1 MLKNA
6 VTFIGLMLSASLWA
20 AQPTLFEN
28 EEVIDVTLSGPLTA
42 MIEESK
48 KGRKHPFRLRVG
60 EEEMEIQARLRGKS
74 RLRVCEFPP
83 IRLVLDQSGQSAS
96 PFSGYDSLK
105 LVTHC
110 NPGESGEVNLL
121 EEYAAYRIFALLSEA
136 SYRVRLLRINYQD
149 TGNPGSPHSGERF
162 GFVVEPGDRLAGRID
177 GEQLERSAIRLSEL
191 NKEQAALVFVY
202 QYLIG
207 NTDWSLVTG
216 EGDSD
221 CCHNGDLFMA
231 QDEIFVVPYDFDLAG
246 IVNARYAKPDPTLRL
261 RSVRSRRYRG
271 YCIDA
276 SHVADAV
283 RKINSLEQ
291 RIYEVVQN
299 APGLSA
305 DDRKDM
311 EEYLRQ
317 YFKKSAKEEKLVRSF
332 DKSCL

>member
-207 NTDWSLVTG
+207 NTDWSLATG

-221 CCHNGDLFMA
+221 
-231 QDEIFVVPYDFDLAG
+231 
-246 IVNARYAKPDPTLRL
+246 RL